1 MSADRSGPGS
11 GPASE
16 SSDDVADGER
26 GRGSTSGRTSG
37 PPSPPT
43 RAESYYFGEGRGAGP
58 RARRPNWDTGDLDGG
73 SYERQMAG
81 IRALTS
87 LGYDVAA
94 MPRTGGDNPP
104 PVDERPRQDRSGVIS
119 RLRQSRA
126 PGPRAPATRA
136 ESYYFGEDRG
146 AGTRARRPNWDTGEL
161 DAGSYERQMAGIRAL
176 TSLGYE
182 VAAIPWS
189 TEDIPSPVEGRPK
202 QGRLSVI
209 SRLRQ
214 DEMTWNSLFL
224 IMSTG
229 LQSGTG
235 FLFWIIT
242 ARLFSVSDVGKGSA
256 LISGAGL
263 IGILSLIGLNSGM
276 GRYLPNARNRDAL
289 ISSGLTVVAVLGA
302 LGGLLYILLTPLIAP
317 QLAFVERS
325 PVLLVGFALVT
336 SLAAVNTLTDVIFV
350 ASRKAKYTTFV
361 DGVLGGIGKL
371 ALVAVL
377 TGAGAYGLFLASAI
391 GTALAALSSL
401 FLIITAMH
409 VRLDLRGP
417 LETLKPLLRFS
428 GANYLGTVMNVLT
441 ILIVPIILLDRLG
454 ATPAGYFFVI
464 LQMAQIVYTAAL
476 ALESTF
482 LTEGSR
488 ADADM
493 RHLRRRSLRLLVLFF
508 VLSAVI
514 LIGAGRWLLL
524 AFGQPYYHYGY
535 TSLIILVL
543 AAGPISANYWLQT
556 VLRLAGKLQAIIVV
570 NIVGAIATCGC
581 VWIGSSHGLTGVS
594 WGWLAGAL
602 ITTCVAA
609 AAAREGRPA
618 SSR

>member
-1 MSADRSGPGS
+1 MSADRPGRRPGPVPEGS
-11 GPASE
+11 DYFE
-16 SSDDVADGER
+16 DGER
-26 GRGSTSGRTSG
+26 APGGTRGGASGHR
-37 PPSPPT
+37 PPPT
-43 RAESYYFGEGRGAGP
+43 RAEPSYSGNGGGQTRRP
-58 RARRPNWDTGDLDGG
+58 RRPNSEPEELDDGL
-73 SYERQMAG
+73 YQRQMAG

-87 LGYDVAA
+87 LAYRD
-94 MPRTGGDNPP
+94 TGH
-104 PVDERPRQDRSGVIS
+104 RS
-119 RLRQSRA
+119 
-126 PGPRAPATRA
+126 PATRA
-136 ESYYFGEDRG
+136 ESYYFGDGRG
-146 AGTRARRPNWDTGEL
+146 VTPRPNWETGEL
-161 DAGSYERQMAGIRAL
+161 DSGSYQRQMAGIRAL
-176 TSLGYE
+176 TSLAYE
-182 VAAIPWS
+182 AAATTRS
-189 TEDIPSPVEGRPK
+189 GEKIPSPAEGRAKP
-202 QGRLSVI
+202 GRLGVI

-235 FLFWIIT
+235 FLFWIAT

-289 ISSGLTVVAVLGA
+289 ISSGLTAVAILGA

-325 PVLLVGFALVT
+325 PILLIGFALIT
-336 SLAAVNTLTDVIFV
+336 SAAAVNTLTDVIFV
-350 ASRKAKYTTFV
+350 ASRKAKYTTVV
-361 DGVLGGIGKL
+361 DGVIGGAGKL

-391 GTALAALSSL
+391 GTVLAATSSI
-401 FLIITAMH
+401 FLIITAMR
-409 VRLDLRGP
+409 VRLDLRAP

-428 GANYLGTVMNVLT
+428 GANYVGTVMNVLT

-454 ATPAGYFFVI
+454 STSAGYFFII

-508 VLSAVI
+508 VGSAVI

-524 AFGQPYYHYGY
+524 AFGQPYYRYGY

-556 VLRLAGKLQAIIVV
+556 VLRLAGKLRAIIVV
-570 NIVGAIATCGC
+570 NIVGAIGTCGC

-602 ITTCVAA
+602 ITTVVAA
-609 AAAREGRPA
+609 AAVRERRPATVNVPSPGPHQA
-618 SSR
+618 SSRSGAPGGTPAARG